1 MSLESSFLILLC
13 LSNVS
18 VLRTWLQP
26 VHRETETVSR
36 RELAPASERG
46 ERKEWA
52 ERIEGRGCPELEN
65 Y

>member
-1 MSLESSFLILLC
+1 MSLESCFLILLC

-18 VLRTWLQP
+18 ELRTWLQP

-36 RELAPASERG
+36 RELAPASER
-46 ERKEWA
+46 EEWA

-65 Y
+65 D

>member
-1 MSLESSFLILLC
+1 MILLC

-36 RELAPASERG
+36 RELAPASER
-46 ERKEWA
+46 EEWA

-65 Y
+65 D